1 MDRTISLIGRKIKEL
16 RFQQGLT
23 LEDVAD
29 RSDCTPGF
37 ISQVE
42 RNKAAPSI
50 TTLYS
55 IAEAL
60 GVKVTDFFP
69 NLINPTKVT
78 YHDRRES
85 FQFEGSAI
93 DYALLTTKF
102 PHGSLNAYLMTIKP
116 ENQALP
122 TDEFRAHIGEEFC
135 YILEGILHMWIGE
148 NEYDLY
154 PGDNIYFKSTTKHR
168 IGNKGSQPVV
178 AFYIYT
184 PSIF

>member
-1 MDRTISLIGRKIKEL
+1 L
-16 RFQQGLT
+16 
-23 LEDVAD
+23 
-29 RSDCTPGF
+29 
-37 ISQVE
+37 E

-69 NLINPTKVT
+69 DLLNQPSKVT
-78 YHDRRES
+78 RHESRES

-102 PHGSLNAYLMTIKP
+102 SYGAFNAYIMVIKP

-122 TDEFRAHIGEEFC
+122 TDEPRAHIGEEFSI
-135 YILEGILHMWIGE
+135 ILEGVLRFWIGD
-148 NEYDLY
+148 NAYDLY
-154 PGDNIYFKSTTKHR
+154 PGDSIYFKSAVKHR
-168 IGNKGSQPVV
+168 LENRGTQPAVI
-178 AFYIYT
+178 FSIYT